1 MKGRCSVK
9 RELRA
14 TVGFCLL
21 LVFLLGSVY
30 AVLAVGPGPIGLSRT
45 GATGKISDIR
55 LMNLGSGDASVV
67 LTFYNTDGSVAATI
81 TPPLLSANK
90 PASWNQ
96 LFYPASLPSG
106 WYGSVVVSSN
116 QPLAAIVNEY
126 TSPNLESASYT
137 GSESGGTAVYLPAIL
152 KNAWSWT
159 TTFAVQN
166 VGSGTTTITVEF
178 RDMSGTLV
186 DTDTYDVPSNASVYC
201 NQGADDELGSFFAG
215 SAKITSAQ
223 PVVAVVN
230 EDSTYYDTMS
240 YNGFTSGSTS
250 LYLPSIL
257 KWYFSWST
265 DIRMMNVGSS
275 STDATLQFYDLDGNL
290 AYATTA
296 TLAPDQPWAA
306 NQHLDTTLPSSWAG
320 SVRITT
326 TGQPVV
332 AIVNEVAQDP
342 SYGSGKSMAYSG
354 VPAGD
359 TLYSLPSIL
368 KNAYGW
374 FTDIRM
380 MNTTGSEVSVTR
392 RYYDTAG
399 TEIWSDTQPIPAYG
413 VRAYNQ
419 LLEGALGSFF
429 EGSVKL
435 TATGDIAPIVNEVGL
450 TDDVSMVYNGIP
462 ITP

>member
-1 MKGRCSVK
+1 
-9 RELRA
+9 
-14 TVGFCLL
+14 
-21 LVFLLGSVY
+21 
-30 AVLAVGPGPIGLSRT
+30 
-45 GATGKISDIR
+45 
-55 LMNLGSGDASVV
+55 MNLGSSDASVV
-67 LTFYNTDGSVAATI
+67 LTFYDTDGTVRDTINAT
-81 TPPLLSANK
+81 LSANK

-96 LFYPASLPSG
+96 LLYPSSLPSG

-126 TSPNLESASYT
+126 TVPNLESASYT
-137 GSESGGTAVYLPAIL
+137 GSGSGGTTVYLPSIL

-166 VGSGTTTITVEF
+166 AGSGDTDITVEF

-186 DTDTYDVPSNASVYC
+186 DTDTYTGLKAGASLYC
-201 NQGADDELGSFFAG
+201 NQGLDDELGSPFAG
-215 SAKITSAQ
+215 SAKITSSAE

-230 EDSTYYDTMS
+230 EDSTVYDTMS

-250 LYLPSIL
+250 LYLASIL

-265 DIRMMNVGSS
+265 DIRMMNVGTS
-275 STDATLQFYDLDGNL
+275 STDATLEFRDLDGNL
-290 AYATTA
+290 AYATTV

-306 NQHLDTTLPSSWAG
+306 NQHFDTTLPSSWAG

-332 AIVNEVAQDP
+332 AMVNEVAQDP
-342 SYGSGKSMAYSG
+342 SYGSGKSMAYGG
-354 VPAGD
+354 VATGE
-359 TLYSLPSIL
+359 TQYSLPSIL
-368 KNAYGW
+368 KNAWGW

-392 RYYDTAG
+392 RYYNTAG
-399 TEIWSDTQPIPAYG
+399 TEVWSDTLPIPAYG

-419 LLEGALGSFF
+419 LFEGDLGSFF

-435 TATGDIAPIVNEVGL
+435 EATGDIAAIVNEVGL

>member
-1 MKGRCSVK
+1 MRK
-9 RELRA
+9 EQRA
-14 TVGFCLL
+14 IIGFCLL

-30 AVLAVGPGPIGLSRT
+30 AVLAVGPGPGGLSRT

-55 LMNLGSGDASVV
+55 LMNLGSSDASVV
-67 LTFYNTDGSVAATI
+67 LTFYDTEGNVDATI
-81 TPPLLSANK
+81 NATLSANR

-96 LFYPASLPSG
+96 LYYPASLPSG

-137 GSESGGTAVYLPAIL
+137 GSESGGTAVYLPSIL
-152 KNAWSWT
+152 KNAWTWT

-186 DTDTYDVPSNASVYC
+186 DTDTYDVPANASVYC

-215 SAKITSAQ
+215 SAKITSSAQ

-265 DIRMMNVGSS
+265 DIRMMNVGTSS
-275 STDATLQFYDLDGNL
+275 
-290 AYATTA
+290 TTA
-296 TLAPDQPWAA
+296 TLSFRDLEGNETYSTDVPLAPDQPWAA

-354 VPAGD
+354 VPAGG

-380 MNTTGSEVSVTR
+380 MNTTGSEASVTR
-392 RYYDTAG
+392 RYYNTAG
-399 TEIWSDTQPIPAYG
+399 TQVWSDTQPIPAYG

-419 LLEGALGSFF
+419 LFEGDLGSFF

-435 TATGDIAPIVNEVGL
+435 EATGNFAVIVNEVGL

>member
-1 MKGRCSVK
+1 MKRN
-9 RELRA
+9 LRA
-14 TVGFCLL
+14 MVGISLL

-30 AVLAVGPGPIGLSRT
+30 AVLAVGPSRT

-55 LMNLGSGDASVV
+55 LMNLGSSDASVV
-67 LTFYNTDGSVAATI
+67 LTFYDTDGNVDATI
-81 TPPLLSANK
+81 NATLSANR

-96 LFYPASLPSG
+96 LFYPPELPSG
-106 WYGSVVVSSN
+106 WNGSVVVSSD

-126 TSPNLESASYT
+126 TVPNVESASYT
-137 GSESGGTAVYLPAIL
+137 GSESGSTTVYLPAIL

-166 VGSGTTTITVEF
+166 AGSGDTDITVEF
-178 RDMSGTLV
+178 RDMSGALV
-186 DTDTYDVPSNASVYC
+186 DTDTYTGIKAGASVYC
-201 NQGADDELGSFFAG
+201 NQGLDDELGSFFAG
-215 SAKITSAQ
+215 SAKITSSVQ

-230 EDSTYYDTMS
+230 EDSTVYDTMS

-257 KWYFSWST
+257 KWYWSWST

-275 STDATLQFYDLDGNL
+275 STDATLEFRDLDGNL
-290 AYATTA
+290 AYATTV
-296 TLAPDQPWAA
+296 TLAPNQPWAT
-306 NQHLDTTLPSSWAG
+306 NQHFDTNLPSVWAG

-326 TGQPVV
+326 IGQPVV

-342 SYGSGKSMAYSG
+342 SYGSGRSMAYSG
-354 VPAGD
+354 VAAGG
-359 TLYSLPSIL
+359 TSYSLPSIL
-368 KNAYGW
+368 KNAWGW

-380 MNTTGSEVSVTR
+380 INTTGSEVSVTR
-392 RYYDTAG
+392 RYYNTAG
-399 TEIWSDTQPIPAYG
+399 TEVWSDTEPIPAYG

-419 LLEGALGSFF
+419 LFEGALGDFF

-435 TATGDIAPIVNEVGL
+435 TATGDVTVIVNEVAL
-450 TDDVSMVYNGIP
+450 TDDVSMVYNGI